1 MLLLPNV
8 DPLVEPRELADRIEA
23 GYLADVKFLP
33 RQALA
38 EEGLWFAPM
47 TALWRGRGL
56 AVKLVGIFPG
66 ARPPVKALV
75 VTIDPETGSPTA
87 LINGTQLTGWRT
99 AAASAVAAK
108 AMGASPASIGVLGA
122 GIQARYHVLVF
133 RAVYPDAEVRVY
145 TPSGSA
151 RRLAEELNVKV
162 AGSAEEALLADLVIA
177 ATSSRTPVIRGGALK
192 DGVAVI
198 SVGAPRP
205 VRELDEDVKR
215 DAGCM
220 LADNPHADEETDD
233 LSVQWVYMGD
243 FLRGRPCRFG
253 RIKAYKSVG
262 NPMFDAVAAYYVL
275 ERARR
280 LGLGV
285 EVAWS

>member
-8 DPLVEPRELADRIEA
+8 DPAVEPRELVDRIEA
-23 GYLADVKFLP
+23 GYLAEALFLP

-38 EEGLWFAPM
+38 EGGLWFAPM
-47 TALWRGRGL
+47 TALLRGRGL

-75 VTIDPETGSPTA
+75 VTVDPETGAPTA
-87 LINGTQLTGWRT
+87 LLNGTQLTGWRT
-99 AAASAVAAK
+99 AAASAVAAR

-122 GIQARYHVLVF
+122 GVQARYHVLVF
-133 RAVYPDAEVRVY
+133 RALYPGAEVKVY

-151 RRLAEELNVKV
+151 GRLAEELGVKAAAS
-162 AGSAEEALLADLVIA
+162 AGEVLSADLVIA
-177 ATSSRTPVIRGGALK
+177 ATSSRSPVVHGGAVR
-192 DGVAVI
+192 DGAVVV

-205 VRELDEDVKR
+205 VRELDDGLKR

-220 LADNPHADEETDD
+220 LADNPHAAEETDD
-233 LSVQWVYMGD
+233 LAQGWIYMGD
-243 FLRGRPCRFG
+243 FLRGSPCRFG
-253 RIKAYKSVG
+253 RVKVYKSVG
-262 NPMFDAVAAYYVL
+262 NPLFDAVAAYYVL

-285 EVAWS
+285 EVAWP